1 MNSAKKDP
9 QEGYR
14 SLVEGQPVY
23 VHPSSSLF
31 NRQPPYVVYH
41 QIVVTSK
48 EYMREAIAIDPRWL
62 TELAPT
68 FFKVANSKS
77 QQPGHKKQKIAPLH
91 DRFNEDDSWRLSKRR
106 G

>member
-1 MNSAKKDP
+1 MRRSQDVRKQIQMIMDRNRLRIRSCGRDYIAIRKAIISGYFMNSAKKDP

-48 EYMREAIAIDPRWL
+48 EYM
-62 TELAPT
+62 
-68 FFKVANSKS
+68 
-77 QQPGHKKQKIAPLH
+77 
-91 DRFNEDDSWRLSKRR
+91 
-106 G
+106 